1 MRLAMVGFIVGAFF
15 LSRGYGVL
23 FFLVL
28 GLGTALADI
37 ARREGRIPLPSRPL
51 LWLGR
56 VGVLELASIV
66 LAWLTVRIIR

>member
-1 MRLAMVGFIVGAFF
+1 
-15 LSRGYGVL
+15 L